1 MHGGQGMEHKFTSR
15 QYMVKNDFEFFH
27 TRDDFPPNVE
37 YHNHDF
43 YEVFF
48 YISGK
53 VSYIIEGKAYKLKPG
68 DIILINNSELHRT
81 VIECGESY
89 ERIVIWIKPGYIKML
104 NSEST
109 DLTMCFESS
118 ARKKYNLLRP
128 DTETMAYL
136 RSIVQKLE
144 KAYYNNGFGC
154 EILKNAYL
162 NELIVYLNKAYL
174 YTKDEEIEEDIEYN
188 QKISNII
195 KYINANLDSELSLEN
210 LSAKFYISKYHL
222 LREFKKYTG
231 YTIHRFI
238 QKKRLIMARMLLKDN
253 VKVSEVSMLCGFGD
267 YSNFIRSFKREYGI
281 SPKNFTREI
290 VQQKQV

>member
-1 MHGGQGMEHKFTSR
+1 MEHIFTTR

-27 TRDDFPPNVE
+27 TKEELPPNVE

-43 YEVFF
+43 YEIFF

-53 VSYIIEGKAYKLKPG
+53 VSYIIEGKSYRLKSG
-68 DIILINNSELHRT
+68 DIILINNKELHRT
-81 VIECGESY
+81 IIESGEAY
-89 ERIVIWIKPGYIKML
+89 ERIVIWIKPDYIKNL
-104 NSEST
+104 NTDST
-109 DLTMCFESS
+109 DLNMCFESS

-128 DTETMAYL
+128 DTETLAYL
-136 RSIVQKLE
+136 KNIVQKLE
-144 KAYYNNGFGC
+144 KAYYNSGFGG
-154 EILKNAYL
+154 EVLKNSYI

-174 YTKDEEIEEDIEYN
+174 YTKDEEIEVDIEYN

-210 LSAKFYISKYHL
+210 ISAEFYISKYHL

-231 YTIHRFI
+231 FTIHRFI

-253 VKVSEVSMLCGFGD
+253 VKVSEVAMICGFGD
-267 YSNFIRSFKREYGI
+267 YSNFIRTFKREYGM
-281 SPKNFTREI
+281 SPKVFAKETIQEREI
-290 VQQKQV
+290 

>member
-1 MHGGQGMEHKFTSR
+1 MEHRFTSR

-27 TRDDFPPNVE
+27 NKDDFPPNVE

-48 YISGK
+48 YISGR
-53 VSYIIEGKAYKLKPG
+53 VSYVIEGKSYRLKPG
-68 DIILINNSELHRT
+68 DIILINNKELHRT
-81 VIECGESY
+81 IIECGETY
-89 ERIVIWIKPGYIKML
+89 ERIVIWVKPDYIKKL
-104 NSEST
+104 NTDST

-136 RSIVQKLE
+136 KNIVLKLE
-144 KAYYNNGFGC
+144 KSYFNNGFGC

-174 YTKDEEIEEDIEYN
+174 YTKDEEIEVDVEYN

-195 KYINANLDSELSLEN
+195 KFINANLESELSLEN

-222 LREFKKYTG
+222 LREFKRYTG

-238 QKKRLIMARMLLKDN
+238 QKKRLIMARTLLRDN

-290 VQQKQV
+290 ILEREV

>member
-1 MHGGQGMEHKFTSR
+1 LEHKFTAR

-27 TRDDFPPNVE
+27 TKDELPPNVE

-43 YEVFF
+43 YEIFF
-48 YISGK
+48 YMSGR
-53 VSYIIEGKAYKLKPG
+53 VTYIIEGKFYRLKPG
-68 DIILINNSELHRT
+68 DIILINNKELHRT
-81 VIECGESY
+81 IIEGGESY
-89 ERIVIWIKPGYIKML
+89 ERIVLWVKPDYVTNL
-104 NSEST
+104 NTDST

-136 RSIVQKLE
+136 KTIVQKLE
-144 KAYYNNGFGC
+144 KAYYNSGFGS
-154 EILKNAYL
+154 EVLKNAYI

-174 YTKDEEIEEDIEYN
+174 YTKDEEIEVDIEYN

-195 KYINANLDSELSLEN
+195 KYINTNLESELTLEK
-210 LSAKFYISKYHL
+210 LSAQFYISKYHL

-231 YTIHRFI
+231 FTIHRFI
-238 QKKRLIMARMLLKDN
+238 QKKRLIMARMLLKEN

-267 YSNFIRSFKREYGI
+267 YSNFIRTFKREYGI
-281 SPKNFTREI
+281 SPKVFAREI
-290 VQQKQV
+290 SQEYVRNG